1 MSVYN
6 VQGDVAAK
14 IYNSSGALVSS
25 AYDVSGNR
33 VYTGNTDYDH
43 YTITDY
49 INLSV
54 GNAQGF
60 DIYNGYIFQL
70 ISGDKMNVYN
80 VETASAVATNVF
92 IESDHGDSA
101 SFSNDFY
108 SASDEFPLIYV
119 TADTNPAKIYINQV
133 TTSSSVLI
141 RTLSFSIDQAGYYA
155 AAAVDFDN
163 QVLYMVGYTEQ
174 AYLSD
179 NDGSNKVLIS
189 KWDLSNLTDNG
200 NGTFTPS
207 YISSATRDF
216 IYCMQGQQYHDGL
229 IWIASGY
236 TNHAGYIYAVDPSDG
251 NIAHTVNLNTSYEV
265 EGLAWVGND
274 MIVNYQGKNYQKVVF
289 G

>member
-6 VQGDVAAK
+6 VQGEVVSG
-14 IYNSSGALVSS
+14 IYNLTGDRVSN
-25 AYDVSGNR
+25 AYDVFGNR
-33 VYTGNTDYDH
+33 VYIEETDYDN

-60 DIYNGYIFQL
+60 DIHNGYIFQF
-70 ISGDKMNVYN
+70 IAGDKMNVYN
-80 VETASAVATNVF
+80 VETASAVATDVF

-141 RTLSFSIDQAGYYA
+141 RTLSFSIAQAGYYA
-155 AAAVDFDN
+155 AVAVDFDN
-163 QVLYMVGYTEQ
+163 QILYMVGYTEQ

-179 NDGSNKVLIS
+179 NGGSNKVLIS
-189 KWDLSNLTDNG
+189 KWDLSSLTDNG
-200 NGTFTPS
+200 NGTFTPA
-207 YISSATRDF
+207 YISSTTRDF